1 MQFFEKGA
9 FLCAFF
15 LLFLDLDYAC
25 TIGCQSGSATGE
37 QMEKLPTW
45 LEIDLDKL
53 AGNIAWLRR
62 WIKPEVQILHTIK
75 ADAYGH
81 GAVQVAHASK
91 KVVDMFGVA
100 TVDEAL
106 ELKSAGID
114 TPILILSPILA
125 KEIPQVV
132 SAGFAVTLSSV
143 QFANRL
149 SSCAVDSGR
158 TIDFH
163 VEVDTGMGR
172 TGLYPDEARKV
183 ILEVQSLPNIRLAG
197 LYTHFP
203 VSDTDPSFT
212 DTQVERFL
220 AYANELRSTGVA
232 IPCVHSAN
240 SGAIATTPPSYMEMV
255 RPGLVFI
262 GYFPTPDLK
271 IPEVQPI
278 MTWKSRLVQVR
289 DVPAG
294 RTISYG
300 RTYETKR
307 ATRMGIVPVGYGH
320 GYPFRLS
327 NTGKMI
333 VKGERVPILGRVT
346 MDLTMVD
353 LTDHGSPPVAGDEV
367 ILIGSQGSTS
377 ISLHDIA
384 GWADAIPYE
393 ILCGI
398 SKRVPR
404 TYFKNGKV
412 ETYKS
417 LLGIL
422 PSHVIA

>member
-1 MQFFEKGA
+1 
-9 FLCAFF
+9 
-15 LLFLDLDYAC
+15 
-25 TIGCQSGSATGE
+25 
-37 QMEKLPTW
+37 MEKLPTW

-53 AGNIAWLRR
+53 AANIAWLRS
-62 WIKPEVQILHTIK
+62 WIESDVKILHTIK

-81 GAVQVAHASK
+81 GAVQVAHASQK
-91 KVVDMFGVA
+91 LVDMFGVA

-106 ELKSAGID
+106 ELKGAGID
-114 TPILILSPILA
+114 TPILILSPVLA

-132 SAGFAVTLSSV
+132 AAGFAVTLASV
-143 QFANRL
+143 RFARRL
-149 SSCAVDSGR
+149 SDCAGVRGR

-163 VEVDTGMGR
+163 IEVDTGMGR
-172 TGLYPDEARKV
+172 TGLYPEEARKV
-183 ILEVQSLPNIRLAG
+183 ILDTKALPNIRFAG

-203 VSDTDPSFT
+203 VSDSDPSFT
-212 DTQVERFL
+212 REQVDRFIAFADGL
-220 AYANELRSTGVA
+220 KAAGAA
-232 IPCVHSAN
+232 IPCIHSAN
-240 SGAIATTPPSYMEMV
+240 SGAIATSPPSYMEMV
-255 RPGLVFI
+255 RPGLIFF
-262 GYFPTPDLK
+262 GYLPSPDLK

-278 MTWKSRLVQVR
+278 MRWKSRLVQVR

-300 RTYETKR
+300 RTCTTR
-307 ATRMGIVPVGYGH
+307 RQTRMGIVPVGYGH

-327 NTGKMI
+327 NAGEMI

-353 LTDHGSPPVAGDEV
+353 LTDHSSQPDAGDEV
-367 ILIGSQGSTS
+367 ILIGSQGDAS
-377 ISLHDIA
+377 ISLHDLA
-384 GWADAIPYE
+384 WWADAIPYE

-404 TYFKNGKV
+404 TYFKDGKV

>member
-1 MQFFEKGA
+1 
-9 FLCAFF
+9 
-15 LLFLDLDYAC
+15 
-25 TIGCQSGSATGE
+25 
-37 QMEKLPTW
+37 MEKLPTW

-53 AGNIAWLRR
+53 AANIAWLRR
-62 WIKPEVQILHTIK
+62 RIAPDVKILHTIK

-81 GAVQVAHASK
+81 GAVQVARASEAM
-91 KVVDMFGVA
+91 VDMFGVA

-106 ELKSAGID
+106 ELKGAGID
-114 TPILILSPILA
+114 TPLLILSPILA

-132 SAGFAVTLSSV
+132 AAGFAVTLSSIE
-143 QFANRL
+143 FAKRL
-149 SSCAVDSGR
+149 SDSAGGRGR

-172 TGLYPDEARKV
+172 TGLYPEEARQV
-183 ILEVQSLPNIRLAG
+183 ILDTQSLPGIRFAG

-203 VSDTDPSFT
+203 VSDSDPDFT
-212 DTQVERFL
+212 RHQVDRFL
-220 AYANELRSTGVA
+220 AFANELRASGTIV
-232 IPCVHSAN
+232 PCIHSAN
-240 SGAIATTPPSYMEMV
+240 SGAIASAPVSHMEMV
-255 RPGLVFI
+255 RPGLICF
-262 GYFPTPDLK
+262 GYLPSSAMK
-271 IPEVQPI
+271 ITEVQPI
-278 MTWKSRLVQVR
+278 MSWKSRLVQVR
-289 DVPAG
+289 DIPAG

-300 RTYETKR
+300 RTFRTKR
-307 ATRMGIVPVGYGH
+307 ETRMGIVPVGYGH

-327 NTGKMI
+327 NTGRML

-353 LTDHGSPPVAGDEV
+353 LTDHSSPPVEGDEV
-367 ILIGSQGSTS
+367 VLIGSQGNAS
-377 ISLHDIA
+377 ISLHDVA
-384 GWADAIPYE
+384 QWAAAIPYE

-422 PSHVIA
+422 PSHVIV

>member
-1 MQFFEKGA
+1 
-9 FLCAFF
+9 
-15 LLFLDLDYAC
+15 
-25 TIGCQSGSATGE
+25 
-37 QMEKLPTW
+37 MEKLPTW
-45 LEIDLDKL
+45 LEIDLDQL
-53 AGNIAWLRR
+53 AANIAWLRG
-62 WIKPEVQILHTIK
+62 WIRPEVKILYTIK

-81 GAVQVAHASK
+81 GAVQVAHASQK
-91 KVVDMFGVA
+91 LVDVFGVA

-106 ELKSAGID
+106 ELKGAGVD
-114 TPILILSPILA
+114 APILILSPILA

-132 SAGFAVTLSSV
+132 AAGFTVTLSSV
-143 QFANRL
+143 AFAERL
-149 SSCAVDSGR
+149 SACAAARGG

-172 TGLYPDEARKV
+172 AGLYPEEAKRV
-183 ILEVQSLPNIRLAG
+183 IVETHSLPNIRFAG

-203 VSDTDPSFT
+203 VSDTDPSY
-212 DTQVERFL
+212 TQDQVRRFL
-220 AYANELRSTGVA
+220 AFADELKASGVTV
-232 IPCVHSAN
+232 PRLHSAN
-240 SGAIATTPPSYMEMV
+240 SGAIASTPTSYMEMV
-255 RPGLVFI
+255 RPGLLFF
-262 GYFPTPDLK
+262 GYLPSPDLN
-271 IPEVQPI
+271 IPEVRPI
-278 MTWKSRLVQVR
+278 MSWKSRIVQVR
-289 DVPAG
+289 DIPTG
-294 RTISYG
+294 STISYG
-300 RTYETKR
+300 RTCRTER
-307 ATRMGIVPVGYGH
+307 ETRMGIVPVGYGH

-333 VKGERVPILGRVT
+333 VKGEQVPILGRVT

-353 LTDHGSPPVAGDEV
+353 LTDHGSNPVEGDEV
-367 ILIGSQGSTS
+367 ILIGSQGDAS

-384 GWADAIPYE
+384 CWTGALPYE

>member
-1 MQFFEKGA
+1 
-9 FLCAFF
+9 
-15 LLFLDLDYAC
+15 
-25 TIGCQSGSATGE
+25 
-37 QMEKLPTW
+37 MEKLPTW

-53 AGNIAWLRR
+53 ASNITWLRSR
-62 WIKPEVQILHTIK
+62 IEPGVKILHTIK

-81 GAVQVAHASK
+81 GAVQVAHASEK
-91 KVVDMFGVA
+91 MVDMFGVA

-106 ELKSAGID
+106 ELKGAGID

-132 SAGFAVTLSSV
+132 AAGFAVTLSSV
-143 QFANRL
+143 RFAKRL
-149 SSCAVDSGR
+149 SDCAGDRGR

-172 TGLYPDEARKV
+172 TGLYPEEAKR
-183 ILEVQSLPNIRLAG
+183 ILIETHSLTGIRFAG

-203 VSDTDPSFT
+203 VSDTDPAYT
-212 DTQVERFL
+212 RDQVDRFL
-220 AYANELRSTGVA
+220 AFANDLKAAGVT

-240 SGAIATTPPSYMEMV
+240 SGAIASTPASHMEMV
-255 RPGLVFI
+255 RPGLLFF
-262 GYFPTPDLK
+262 GYLPTPDLK
-271 IPEVQPI
+271 IQEVQPI

-294 RTISYG
+294 STISYG
-300 RTYETKR
+300 RTCKTKR
-307 ATRMGIVPVGYGH
+307 NTRMGIVPVGYGH

-327 NTGKMI
+327 NAGKMI

-353 LTDHGSPPVAGDEV
+353 LTDHGSHPVEGNEV
-367 ILIGSQGSTS
+367 ILIGSQGSAS

-384 GWADAIPYE
+384 RWADAIPYE
-393 ILCGI
+393 VLCGI